1 LAGIIGAVPQT
12 VQGGAI
18 AQSSSNMQVTVAQ
31 SVMQLPDPTNAAAT
45 FLSPIDSTIL
55 TPAVGPATGS
65 RIDLIVGKQ
74 NNPENGDADSR
85 VNWSLVA
92 GIAGA
97 PGLPPATPVGSF
109 SYAAINVPTNAANAA
124 ACTVTLN
131 SPTTFA
137 PPDLTAP
144 TLALLRTVTGQLGQT
159 AFVTADTVNNG
170 VYAWRPGSPGS
181 WALIAPSQEA
191 AFICSASGA
200 QVIGTSFVQLTG
212 WGAPDANRGF
222 TSFTGGAL
230 TVAVP
235 GIYDLAG
242 EMFTATSGIQSI
254 AITKNSATAGSGV
267 ILQSQGSGLST
278 AAAKPVILAAGD
290 VIRMFGAAA
299 AASQTV
305 SALSFMSVVWR
316 ASV

>member
-1 LAGIIGAVPQT
+1 LAGIIGATPQT

-18 AQSSSNMQVTVAQ
+18 AQSGSSMQVTIAQ

-45 FLSPIDSTIL
+45 FLSPIDSTIV
-55 TPAVGPATGS
+55 TPAVGPVTGS

-92 GIAGA
+92 GTAGA
-97 PGLPPATPVGSF
+97 PGLPPAVPVGSF

-144 TLALLRTVTGQLGQT
+144 TLALLRTVTGQTGQT

-181 WALIAPSQEA
+181 WALVAPSQEA

-212 WGAPDANRGF
+212 R
-222 TSFTGGAL
+222 
-230 TVAVP
+230 
-235 GIYDLAG
+235 
-242 EMFTATSGIQSI
+242 
-254 AITKNSATAGSGV
+254 
-267 ILQSQGSGLST
+267 
-278 AAAKPVILAAGD
+278 
-290 VIRMFGAAA
+290 
-299 AASQTV
+299 
-305 SALSFMSVVWR
+305 
-316 ASV
+316 